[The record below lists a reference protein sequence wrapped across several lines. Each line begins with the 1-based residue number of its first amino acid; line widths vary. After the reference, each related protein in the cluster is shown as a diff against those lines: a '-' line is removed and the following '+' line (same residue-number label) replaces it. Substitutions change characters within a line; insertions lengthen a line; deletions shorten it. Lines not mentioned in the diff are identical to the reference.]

1 MNKQQ
6 PPKDKPAVQKK
17 PRTPK
22 PVTAP
27 EKAAPARLEEVLV
40 TDTRKPRSVTTLP
53 GGTVREDY

>member
-1 MNKQQ
+1 MVQQ
-6 PPKDKPAVQKK
+6 PRQDKPVIQKK

-27 EKAAPARLEEVLV
+27 EIAVTARLEEVLV
-40 TDTRKPRSVTTLP
+40 TDTGKPRNVTTLP

>member
-1 MNKQQ
+1 MDQQ
-6 PPKDKPAVQKK
+6 HQQDKPVIQKK

-27 EKAAPARLEEVLV
+27 ETAVTARLEEVLV
-40 TDTRKPRSVTTLP
+40 TDTGKPRNVTILP